1 MAIYYFRCT
10 QFQSHRP
17 FSACS
22 PIIKGNPTN
31 DFFENKKKK
40 KPTASKISFN
50 SKRQQ
55 KKKKTNAHK
64 HIWRPKNT
72 QHFIYHYNLI
82 ER

>member
-31 DFFENKKKK
+31 DFLKIKRK
-40 KPTASKISFN
+40 KPTASEISFN
-50 SKRQQ
+50 SKRQE
-55 KKKKTNAHK
+55 KKENKRTQAHLEAEK
-64 HIWRPKNT
+64 YT
-72 QHFIYHYNLI
+72 TFYLSL
-82 ER
+82 

>member
-31 DFFENKKKK
+31 DFLKIKKKK
-40 KPTASKISFN
+40 NQPHQKLVSIRNDK
-50 SKRQQ
+50 

-64 HIWRPKNT
+64 RIWRPKNT

>member
-31 DFFENKKKK
+31 DFFENEEKKNQPHQKLVSIRNNNNNKK
-40 KPTASKISFN
+40 EN
-50 SKRQQ
+50 KRTQ
-55 KKKKTNAHK
+55 AHLEAEK
-64 HIWRPKNT
+64 YT
-72 QHFIYHYNLI
+72 TFYLSL
-82 ER
+82 